1 MLEVFE
7 FGLQFFALLSSAS
20 NYDAQEVTISATLLS
35 LNLMALPVATV
46 LAGCILKSPF
56 AVVATTLTVEII
68 FDKLFTAVAVLL
80 RPDTITELNLSF
92 MGQLARHGGCL
103 IPALMT
109 ALDVSDVLVLASH
122 FKQKDMANTGMHRS
136 LNKFT
141 RHPMSK
147 LITVTAAV
155 VSFAVGTVLGVFSL
169 WSFASQDKYC
179 HVSLGPIAVSAIDNR
194 RLTKTTDIECFHVFF
209 LSFSS
214 SFIFVF
220 LALFQACARPRLYYK
235 NGFFQPTS
243 CSWFNTK
250 TLNCGENIMTTNTE
264 LPNAKEIY
272 SQMFNLTEINVS
284 NNPFLTNAPKGW
296 GYIPSQ
302 TLSIT
307 LTNNPQLSTFPYSIC
322 AAGNLNKLD
331 VTDSNASKHID
342 WSNQLLHYLNE
353 NVTSTWRAVRLPV
366 SSAIFINTACKSSL
380 NPTLEVLSL
389 ANNNLT
395 CTRNNDDCS
404 FVGLST
410 FTNLRRIDLNDKL
423 YNPTIL
429 MQYQTISNLISIF
442 KRTDGEI
449 TFVGNKVTKLQLTG
463 WPREE
468 TKKWCNQVMR
478 SAGVDHLKNLDL
490 SGSFLSY
497 EDLSTSLLGSAEL
510 PLIERI
516 HLGSNHFQSLQGF
529 FKNRNLGS
537 TALAKI
543 KLPFMKLVDVNF
555 EFDEIGSKLQVLVLK
570 ENELSY
576 KGIKNAFH
584 NLNHSFVCHG
594 GPGRHQNDLNILSL
608 EKNKLETLG
617 TALVP
622 LVDTCLGSL
631 GLSKNLLTDLNITI
645 HPLPKLLHTLLA
657 SNNKLNSVDL
667 TGHTGLRRLDL
678 AGNKLTHLSRS
689 VIPPS
694 SELVLCSKNLLNAI
708 DAQAFANTNVF
719 FLDLSHNKLR
729 TIDFDVFRNMNQ
741 SLWKISKRDYY
752 AQWESMQSFESNE
765 ISGVFRDPKLHCGIN
780 LENNLFNES
789 FKTELRKMFV
799 VEFNFVVGDVDH
811 NRLNHRH
818 NIDFELKL

>member
-20 NYDAQEVTISATLLS
+20 NYDAQEVIISATLLS
-35 LNLMALPVATV
+35 LNLMALPAATV

-68 FDKLFTAVAVLL
+68 FDKLFTAVAVLY

-122 FKQKDMANTGMHRS
+122 FKQKDVASTGMHRS

-141 RHPMSK
+141 RHPMSR

-155 VSFAVGTVLGVFSL
+155 VSFAVGTFMLVFSL

-179 HVSLGPIAVSAIDNR
+179 RSALGPIA
-194 RLTKTTDIECFHVFF
+194 
-209 LSFSS
+209 
-214 SFIFVF
+214 
-220 LALFQACARPRLYYK
+220 ACARPRLYYK
-235 NGFFQPTS
+235 DGFFQPTS

-250 TLNCGENIMTTNTE
+250 TLNCGENIMTTSTE

-284 NNPFLTNAPKGW
+284 NNPSLTNAPKGW

-302 TLSIT
+302 ALSIT

-366 SSAIFINTACKSSL
+366 SAAIFINTACKSSL

-395 CTRNNDDCS
+395 CTRNDDNCS

-410 FTNLRRIDLNDKL
+410 FTNLRRINLNDKL
-423 YNPTIL
+423 YNPTIV
-429 MQYQTISNLISIF
+429 MKFRTISNLISIF
-442 KRTDGEI
+442 KKTDGEI
-449 TFVGNKVTKLQLTG
+449 TFAGNKVTELQLTG
-463 WPREE
+463 YPHNE
-468 TKKWCNQVMR
+468 TKKWCNSVMR

-497 EDLSTSLLGSAEL
+497 DDLSHTLLGSAEL

-516 HLGSNHFQSLQGF
+516 HLGSNHFGSLRGF

-543 KLPFMKLVDVNF
+543 SLPFMKLEDVNGEF
-555 EFDEIGSKLQVLVLK
+555 EELGPKLQVLILK

-594 GPGRHQNDLNILSL
+594 GPGGHQQDLNILSL

-645 HPLPKLLHTLLA
+645 HPLPKLLQTLLV
-657 SNNKLNSVDL
+657 SNNRLKSVDL
-667 TGHTGLRRLDL
+667 TGHTGIRRLDL
-678 AGNKLTHLSRS
+678 ADNRLTHLSRS
-689 VIPPS
+689 TIPTR
-694 SELVLCSKNLLNAI
+694 SELELCSNNLINAI
-708 DAQAFANTNVF
+708 DAQAFANTNVYC
-719 FLDLSHNKLR
+719 LDLSNNKLR
-729 TIDFDVFRNMNQ
+729 SIDFDVFRNMNQ
-741 SLWKISKRDYY
+741 SLWKTSKRDYY
-752 AQWESMQSFESNE
+752 ALWDSVKGDSEQ
-765 ISGVFRDPKLHCGIN
+765 ISGVFRDPDLHYGIN
-780 LENNLFNES
+780 LEGNQFNES
-789 FKTELRKMFV
+789 VKDEIRNFFI
-799 VEFNFVVGDVDH
+799 VEFNFVVGNDLH
-811 NRLNHRH
+811 RLHHRH
-818 NIDFELKL
+818 NNDFVLKL